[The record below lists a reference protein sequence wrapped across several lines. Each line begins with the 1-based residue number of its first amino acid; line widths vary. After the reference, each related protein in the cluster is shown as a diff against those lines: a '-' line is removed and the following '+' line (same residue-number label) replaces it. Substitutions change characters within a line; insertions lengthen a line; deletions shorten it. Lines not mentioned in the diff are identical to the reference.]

1 MLTRLSLNS
10 NTFLCL
16 SASLPPMCWDSAGTK
31 GEKRRL
37 VHTLLCLFRKGL
49 LYIRLVLTLADLYL
63 RFSCPQLEMLELKSA
78 FMLAELLNY

>member
-16 SASLPPMCWDSAGTK
+16 SASDVLGQCWD
-31 GEKRRL
+31 KRRL